1 MGWRIAWRNVF
12 RNRRRATFSLAVIVV
27 GVSVLLIVLGFVGEA
42 LLSTQR
48 SLAEETGALQVA
60 DPRLFDD
67 TAEGYEALI
76 SPETLAATVALIEK
90 NEHITALT
98 WRLDFAGLIG
108 DEQGSTLILG
118 RGVVPCNSVQ
128 DFECL
133 IDTGDRLAEDGAR
146 DVVLGRR
153 LAEKLDVQIGD
164 RINIATG
171 TVSGN
176 FNAATVT
183 VTGVVVYSL
192 ETLEEQLGLFP
203 IGFVQRLLKTDGV
216 ERIQI
221 GLDDLREADA
231 VAADL
236 EARLQEAG
244 IPLAVRTWEELNS
257 SYASLQTFYTAFS
270 GLAGI
275 GVFVLVFFSVLE
287 VLTMAF
293 LERTREIGTIRSFGT
308 TRARVFRSFLLE
320 GTLFGLVGGTAGVA
334 FGVGLIL
341 LFNAIGF
348 TWTPPGAAIPQAI
361 RLQVSLSGGLIPFFT
376 AVGSTLVSTLGPA
389 ARNAR
394 IGIVDALQ
402 DR

>member
-12 RNRRRATFSLAVIVV
+12 RNRRRAVFSLAVIVV
-27 GVSVLLIVLGFVGEA
+27 GVSVLLFVLGFVGEA

-60 DPRLFDD
+60 DPRLFD
-67 TAEGYEALI
+67 ESSEAYDVLL
-76 SPETLAATVALIEK
+76 SPETLAAAVALIERD
-90 NEHITALT
+90 ERVTALS

-108 DEQGSTLILG
+108 DEQGSTLVLG

-133 IDTGDRLAEDGAR
+133 IDTGENLIEDGAR
-146 DVVLGRR
+146 EVILGRR
-153 LAEKLDVQIGD
+153 LATKLGVQVGD

-183 VTGVVVYSL
+183 VTGTVTYSL

-203 IGFVQRLLKTDGV
+203 IGFVQRLLKTDGI

-221 GLDDLREADA
+221 GLEDLQEADA
-231 VAADL
+231 VAQSL
-236 EARLQEAG
+236 EAQFRDAG
-244 IPLAVRTWEELNS
+244 LPLAVRTWEDLNA

-308 TRARVFRSFLLE
+308 TRAQVFRSFLLE

-334 FGVGLIL
+334 IGVGLSL

-361 RLQVSLSGGLIPFFT
+361 RLQISLSGGLIPFFT
-376 AVGSTLVSTLGPA
+376 AVGSTLISTLVPA

-394 IGIVDALQ
+394 IRIVEALAE
-402 DR
+402 R

>member
-1 MGWRIAWRNVF
+1 MGWRLAWRNVF
-12 RNRRRATFSLAVIVV
+12 RSRRRALFSLAVIVV
-27 GVSVLLIVLGFVGEA
+27 GVSVLLFVLGFVGEA

-48 SLAEETGALQVA
+48 SLAEETGALQIA
-60 DPRLFDD
+60 DPRLFND
-67 TAEGYEALI
+67 TADGYEALI
-76 SPETLAATVALIEK
+76 SPETLDATLAILQVEPR
-90 NEHITALT
+90 ITSYT
-98 WRLDFAGLIG
+98 WRLDFAGLVG
-108 DEQGSTLILG
+108 DERGSTLVLG

-133 IDTGDRLAEDGAR
+133 IDTGEGLVDEGAR
-146 DVVLGRR
+146 EVVLGAR
-153 LAEKLDVQIGD
+153 LARKLDVQVGD
-164 RINIATG
+164 RVNIATG

-183 VTGVVVYSL
+183 VTGEMMYSL

-216 ERIQI
+216 ERIQLGI
-221 GLDDLREADA
+221 TDLAEADA
-231 VAADL
+231 VATSL

-244 IPLAVRTWEELNS
+244 IPLTVQTWEELNS
-257 SYASLQTFYTAFS
+257 SYDSLQTFYTAFT
-270 GLAGI
+270 GLAGV

-293 LERTREIGTIRSFGT
+293 LERTREIGTLRSFGT

-320 GTLFGLVGGTAGVA
+320 GSLFGLVGGTAGVVI
-334 FGVGLIL
+334 GVGLSL

-361 RLQVSLSGGLIPFFT
+361 RLQISLSGVLIPFST
-376 AVGSTLVSTLGPA
+376 AVGSTLVSTLYPA

-394 IGIVDALQ
+394 LRIVDALRSQ
-402 DR
+402 

>member
-1 MGWRIAWRNVF
+1 MGWRLAWRNVF
-12 RNRRRATFSLAVIVV
+12 RNRRRAVFSLAVIVV
-27 GVSVLLIVLGFVGEA
+27 GVSVLLFVLGFVGEA

-48 SLAEETGALQVA
+48 SLAEETGALQIA

-76 SPETLAATVALIEK
+76 SPETLAETIAILDAETR
-90 NEHITALT
+90 ITSYT
-98 WRLDFAGLIG
+98 WRLDFAGLVG
-108 DEQGSTLILG
+108 DERGSTLVLG
-118 RGVVPCNSVQ
+118 RGVVPCNSMQ

-133 IDTGDRLAEDGAR
+133 IDAGERLVDQGAR
-146 DVVLGRR
+146 EVVLGTR
-153 LAEKLDVQIGD
+153 LARRLDVQVGD
-164 RINIATG
+164 RVNIATG

-183 VTGVVVYSL
+183 VVGEMTYSL
-192 ETLEEQLGLFP
+192 ESLEEQLGLFP

-216 ERIQI
+216 ERIQLGI
-221 GLDDLREADA
+221 ADLREADA
-231 VAADL
+231 MADSL
-236 EARLQEAG
+236 EAQLLQAD
-244 IPLAVRTWEELNS
+244 IPLTVRTWEELNT
-257 SYASLQTFYTAFS
+257 SYASLQTFYTAFT

-293 LERTREIGTIRSFGT
+293 LERTREIGTLRSFGT

-320 GTLFGLVGGTAGVA
+320 GILFGLVGGTAGVA
-334 FGVGLIL
+334 FGVGVSL

-361 RLQVSLSGGLIPFFT
+361 RLQLSLSGGLIPFFT
-376 AVGSTLVSTLGPA
+376 AVGSTLVSTLYPA

-394 IGIVDALQ
+394 LRIVDALRSQ
-402 DR
+402 